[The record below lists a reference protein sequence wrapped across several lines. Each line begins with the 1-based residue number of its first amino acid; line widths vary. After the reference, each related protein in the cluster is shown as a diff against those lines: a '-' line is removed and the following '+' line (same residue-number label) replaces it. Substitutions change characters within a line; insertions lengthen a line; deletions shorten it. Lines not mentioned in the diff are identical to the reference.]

1 MSKQLEGLYAIV
13 VDPSAGV
20 SIKHLPNGRASLNE
34 LYSIIDCDY
43 VELSVLTDT
52 LDLFVDEEGFVNG
65 SANRVGVFQVQDA
78 DGERLGQ
85 VMYAG
90 RGVIL
95 QHDAENCDIGFT
107 EERARQIADSLIFQS
122 GMSCKFCRHSV
133 Y

>member
-1 MSKQLEGLYAIV
+1 MTDLIGLYGIV
-13 VDPSAGV
+13 VDPIEGV

-43 VELSVLTDT
+43 VELSVLTDE
-52 LDLFVDEEGFVNG
+52 LDLFVDEEGLVNG
-65 SANRVGVFQVQDA
+65 AAQRIGCFQVQDA

-95 QHDAENCDIGFT
+95 QNAEDDSVGFT
-107 EERARQIADSLIFQS
+107 RQRATAIVESLTFQ
-122 GMSCKFCRHSV
+122 GMAV
-133 Y
+133 L

>member
-1 MSKQLEGLYAIV
+1 MTDLIGLYGIV
-13 VDPSAGV
+13 VDPIEGV

-43 VELSVLTDT
+43 VELSVLTDE
-52 LDLFVDEEGFVNG
+52 LDLFVDEEGLVNG
-65 SANRVGVFQVQDA
+65 SAQRVGCFQVQDA

-95 QHDAENCDIGFT
+95 QNAEDDSVGFT
-107 EERARQIADSLIFQS
+107 RQRATAIVESLTFQ
-122 GMSCKFCRHSV
+122 GMAV
-133 Y
+133 L